1 MIAYMIRV
9 MLSHVRIKA
18 AAARK
23 NGMPGHPPELQEL
36 YAKMN
41 EFKLEGPPRKMPKGP
56 SSSQPSSSRPNPFV
70 RFQAAEESESESE
83 EEEEP
88 AVGDDDAIVV
98 IKQLHVGESCCM
110 GVMRMSDGSKV
121 PASNYSPGPEGFI
134 ICNWDDGETLETEIP
149 NMFLAPLGEFI
160 IKPSV
165 ANEPPPVKPKA
176 QAKGK
181 GPMKKP
187 AAADEGPM
195 KKPAAA
201 DGEALAAPVAEDCR
215 FILVICG
222 DGRCLIQ
229 S

>member
-98 IKQLHVGESCCM
+98 IKQLHVGESCCL
-110 GVMRMSDGSKV
+110 GVMCMSDGSKV
-121 PASNYSPGPEGFI
+121 PASNYSLGPEGFI

-165 ANEPPPVKPKA
+165 ANPPPVKPKA

-187 AAADEGPM
+187 AAADGDAE
-195 KKPAAA
+195 
-201 DGEALAAPVAEDCR
+201 EASCCKPVAEDCR